1 MLVGTPF
8 PVKLSAFGA
17 LGRKLWSRC
26 SPSRTHSRKGRI
38 APQNMKR
45 DGTIVPPRSEL
56 PLLGSNQDSPDPMPL
71 RLSPP
76 PVRRAFV
83 VWTVPSPSPL
93 RGQAAPTQSL
103 HLPLAGLGSAL
114 PVKGSP
120 TSRAF
125 THVVSDVVS
134 SECTLRCGQSQAC
147 CQLHQGAASY
157 HSKAGTARL
166 QLTRRE
172 EVTPQPRYI
181 SSLPLLNP
189 PALCTIQRAACGA
202 RRHSTC
208 NPARGSRSAVSGQR
222 PEPPAGPST
231 LELRAA
237 R

>member
-1 MLVGTPF
+1 MRGEPSLRRLDAHSTPPSCGT
-8 PVKLSAFGA
+8 VHKRGGRRASLSGRPSSCPSWARTRTLLIPYHFGF
-17 LGRKLWSRC
+17 RR
-26 SPSRTHSRKGRI
+26 
-38 APQNMKR
+38 
-45 DGTIVPPRSEL
+45 RSAA
-56 PLLGSNQDSPDPMPL
+56 
-71 RLSPP
+71 
-76 PVRRAFV
+76 RAFV
-83 VWTVPSPSPL
+83 VWTVPSPSPR
-93 RGQAAPTQSL
+93 RGQVAPTQSL
-103 HLPLAGLGSAL
+103 HLPLTGLGSAL
-114 PVKGSP
+114 PVKGPP

-125 THVVSDVVS
+125 THVVSDMVS